1 MTQPDGLGGFWSTL
15 KSAATGVIP
24 GMVAGA
30 AVGAAVSGPFAPI
43 GAAVGAAAGAF
54 AGSSKGI
61 KSQMD
66 ADRTA
71 GEFTGQ
77 GSGEVD
83 NTGALVVG
91 VSAGDGAFRLPCGS
105 GPGAQVKNCCPPN
118 WQTKSVRVNPDGS
131 TGVTCSNG
139 DLVTVKGTQ
148 VFSRVTR
155 AELEGLFNTV
165 GTVYEVTKA
174 QDTARK
180 LAAARVAAQA
190 KADAALRS
198 PATQEAVAVQS
209 SNRALVVVGLM
220 LAAGVG
226 TYLYTRRR

>member
-1 MTQPDGLGGFWSTL
+1 MTQPDGLGGWLGDVVSYG
-15 KSAATGVIP
+15 KKVGAAV
-24 GMVAGA
+24 VAGA
-30 AVGAAVSGPFAPI
+30 AAGGAI
-43 GAAVGAAAGAF
+43 GAPTLIGAIPGAIVGGFVGGVVAAQDEGSKGGAGA
-54 AGSSKGI
+54 GD
-61 KSQMD
+61 MD
-66 ADRTA
+66 HAP
-71 GEFTGQ
+71 
-77 GSGEVD
+77 V
-83 NTGALVVG
+83 
-91 VSAGDGAFRLPCGS
+91 LPCGV
-105 GPGAQVKNCCPPN
+105 GPGAAPGNCCPPD

-180 LAAARVAAQA
+180 LAAARSAAQA

-198 PATQEAVAVQS
+198 PATQEAVATQS
-209 SNRALVVVGLM
+209 SNRALVVVSLL
-220 LAAGVG
+220 LATGVG

>member
-1 MTQPDGLGGFWSTL
+1 MTQPDGLGGWLGDVVSYG
-15 KSAATGVIP
+15 KKVGAAV
-24 GMVAGA
+24 VAGA
-30 AVGAAVSGPFAPI
+30 AAGGAI
-43 GAAVGAAAGAF
+43 GAPTIIGAIPGAIVGGFVGGVVAAQDEG
-54 AGSSKGI
+54 SKGGPG
-61 KSQMD
+61 
-66 ADRTA
+66 A
-71 GEFTGQ
+71 GEQDTM
-77 GSGEVD
+77 
-83 NTGALVVG
+83 A
-91 VSAGDGAFRLPCGS
+91 ALPCGS
-105 GPGAQVKNCCPPN
+105 GPGASPGACCPPD
-118 WQTKSVRVNPDGS
+118 WQTRSVRVNPDGS

-180 LAAARVAAQA
+180 LAAARAAAQA

-198 PATQEAVAVQS
+198 PATQEAVAAQS

>member
-1 MTQPDGLGGFWSTL
+1 VTQPDGLGGWLGDVVSYG
-15 KSAATGVIP
+15 KKVGAAV
-24 GMVAGA
+24 VAGA
-30 AVGAAVSGPFAPI
+30 AAGGAI
-43 GAAVGAAAGAF
+43 GAPTIIGAIPGAIVGGFVGGVVAAQDEG
-54 AGSSKGI
+54 SKG
-61 KSQMD
+61 
-66 ADRTA
+66 
-71 GEFTGQ
+71 GPG
-77 GSGEVD
+77 
-83 NTGALVVG
+83 
-91 VSAGDGAFRLPCGS
+91 AGDPDPASEGAPLPCGV
-105 GPGAQVKNCCPPN
+105 GPGTATPNCCPPD
-118 WQTKSVRVNPDGS
+118 WKVLSQRVNPDGS

-180 LAAARVAAQA
+180 LAAARAAAQA

-198 PATQEAVAVQS
+198 PATQEAVATQS

>member
-139 DLVTVKGTQ
+139 DLVTVKGTE
-148 VFSRVTR
+148 VPLRPGNGWTAWNTSW
-155 AELEGLFNTV
+155 AEFARGSALPVPPGLKPAPSTSPPHP
-165 GTVYEVTKA
+165 GA
-174 QDTARK
+174 
-180 LAAARVAAQA
+180 VAGGS
-190 KADAALRS
+190 S
-198 PATQEAVAVQS
+198 PAPSAS
-209 SNRALVVVGLM
+209 G
-220 LAAGVG
+220 G
-226 TYLYTRRR
+226 